1 MLRLLH
7 PPAASAKKLGL
18 ECTTFVIKCGAGHT
32 GSLYDGQGGGYIG
45 GFNAMA

>member
-7 PPAASAKKLGL
+7 PPAAPAKKLGL
-18 ECTTFVIKCGAGHT
+18 ECTALVIKCGAGHT
-32 GSLYDGQGGGYIG
+32 TWLYDGQGGGYIG